1 MTQDSSVTLSPSSIK
16 KFSYR
21 TQLKQD
27 FSKIIEQIELSPLQK
42 EFIKMRWLDQVLWL
56 EKKSKTCQ
64 GRYYFLRMVTIIG
77 GVIVPALVSFKF
89 SSTQAQ
95 QILGWATLLLSQ
107 SVAISAAIE
116 EFFHY
121 GERFRHYRNTAEA
134 MKIEGWQFFQL
145 SGFYAQLKT
154 HSQAYPEFAGRVES
168 IIERD
173 VEGYLSKVTQE
184 KLSLQGKTDSNSS
197 PSRE

>member
-1 MTQDSSVTLSPSSIK
+1 MSQDSSLTLSSESPK
-16 KFSYR
+16 KLPYR

-27 FSKIIEQIELSPLQK
+27 FSKLIEQIDLSPLQK
-42 EFIKMRWLDQVLWL
+42 EFMKLRWLDQVLWL
-56 EKKSKTCQ
+56 EKKSENCQ
-64 GRYYFLRMVTIIG
+64 RRYYFLRMITIIG

-89 SSTQAQ
+89 SSNQAQ
-95 QILGWATLLLSQ
+95 QMLGWITLFLSQ
-107 SVAISAAIE
+107 GVAISAAIE

-154 HSQAYPEFAGRVES
+154 HSQAYPDFAGRVES

-173 VEGYLSKVTQE
+173 VEGYLSKVVQE
-184 KLSLQGKTDSNSS
+184 KPSSQGKTDSISS
-197 PSRE
+197 SS